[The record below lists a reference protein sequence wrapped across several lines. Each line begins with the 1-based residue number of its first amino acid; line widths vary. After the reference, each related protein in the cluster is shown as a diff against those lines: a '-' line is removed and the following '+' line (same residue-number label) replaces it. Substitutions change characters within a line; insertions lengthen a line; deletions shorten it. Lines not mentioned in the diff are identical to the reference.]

1 MSTSFYATGVQIN
14 ILGKANIH
22 AIPHADIHNEKKF
35 WTGPSAL
42 KVEMP
47 EIINDIIADKMNGNE
62 IIFIIIALYC
72 MISIQGHCK
81 VISK

>member
-1 MSTSFYATGVQIN
+1 MLTSFCTRGVQIN
-14 ILGKANIH
+14 TLGKANIH
-22 AIPHADIHNEKKF
+22 AIPYADIHNEKKF

-47 EIINDIIADKMNGNE
+47 EIINDIIVDKMNGNE

-72 MISIQGHCK
+72 MISIQGYCK